1 VDQVVVE
8 DLWYVY
14 PGCSDPVLKGVN
26 LRIRRGSFTV
36 IAGPSGCGKTTLCRC
51 FNGLIPHFYG
61 GSLKGRVLVEGVEV
75 ASRPVYEVAKLVGMV
90 FQEPE
95 DQLLCLTVE
104 REVAF
109 GPENLGLPRGEVRDR
124 VEEALA
130 SLRISHLRER
140 APFEL
145 SGGEQQKVALAAA
158 LALKPKVLVLD
169 EPTSNLDPASAYDF
183 LSLLADLNRGGLTV
197 ILVEHRL
204 DLVARHADQAVL
216 MDGGRVVLKGP
227 SDEVLASDEA
237 WRLGVAVPKSVELYR
252 ELRALGIN
260 LPRVPLTPEELAD
273 ELVELL
279 ERRGG

>member
-1 VDQVVVE
+1 M
-8 DLWYVY
+8 
-14 PGCSDPVLKGVN
+14 
-26 LRIRRGSFTV
+26 
-36 IAGPSGCGKTTLCRC
+36 
-51 FNGLIPHFYG
+51 IPHFYG
-61 GSLKGRVLVEGVEV
+61 GTVKGRVLVEDVEV

-109 GPENLGLPRGEVRDR
+109 GPENLGLPRSEVRDR
-124 VEEALA
+124 VEEALS

-169 EPTSNLDPASAYDF
+169 EPTSNLDPASAHDF
-183 LSLLADLNRGGLTV
+183 LSLLADLNREGLTV

-204 DLVARHADQAVL
+204 DLVARHADLVIL
-216 MDGGRVVLKGP
+216 MDEGRVVLKGP
-227 SDEVLASDEA
+227 PDEVFASDEA

-252 ELRALGIN
+252 ELRALDIN

-279 ERRGG
+279 ERRGS